1 MAVTHLKVQ
10 KAHLPS
16 AFRGIKP
23 TLKHLSM
30 LSFSGHDA
38 GGYYNSIK
46 PTLKHHP
53 ASLSFGGHDSYA
65 MMLHYVLGHVQIYT
79 TLSIGEQTQLRH

>member
-1 MAVTHLKVQ
+1 
-10 KAHLPS
+10 
-16 AFRGIKP
+16 
-23 TLKHLSM
+23 M